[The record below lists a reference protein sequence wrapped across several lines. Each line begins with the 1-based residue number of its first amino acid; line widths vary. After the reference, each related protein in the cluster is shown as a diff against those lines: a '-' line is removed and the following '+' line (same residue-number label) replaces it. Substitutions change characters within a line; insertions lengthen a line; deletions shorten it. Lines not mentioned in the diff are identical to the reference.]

1 MSDLP
6 EELQEAIDEE
16 RWAYAIKMATD
27 SGYDVYI
34 TITPTE
40 DGSKGIV
47 TLVDEH
53 D

>member
-16 RWAYAIKMATD
+16 RWDDAMEMATD

-40 DGSKGIV
+40 DGSTGLV
-47 TLVDEH
+47 TIVDEH
-53 D
+53 E